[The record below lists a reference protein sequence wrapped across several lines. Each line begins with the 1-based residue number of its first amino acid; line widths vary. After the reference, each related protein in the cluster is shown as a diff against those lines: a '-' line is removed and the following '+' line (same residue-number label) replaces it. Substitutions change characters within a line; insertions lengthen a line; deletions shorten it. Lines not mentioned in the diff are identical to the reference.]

1 MPRKPRPIQMLGK
14 ARGNPPRVFRAQKV
28 VAQLQ
33 KETRP
38 AFREGSVVKDPRS
51 LVENTLADYL
61 GERATEIFLVLFVN
75 VRNQVVGYIE
85 YASGGVSGVEVNT
98 SGILRDALTSGAAAF
113 ITVHNHPSGDAT
125 PSSEDRELWHRLRE
139 AGALV
144 GIPVLDNLVVGENE
158 FFSES
163 EEKGGGLGRTKFSR
177 GTR

>member
-1 MPRKPRPIQMLGK
+1 MARRPKPIPMLGE
-14 ARGNPPRVFRAQKV
+14 ARENPPRVFRAQKV

-38 AFREGSVVKDPRS
+38 AFREGSTVVGPRE
-51 LVENTLADYL
+51 LVEITLSDYL

-75 VRNQVVGYIE
+75 VRNQVVGYVE
-85 YASGGVSGVEVNT
+85 YGSGGVAGVEVNA

-113 ITVHNHPSGDAT
+113 ISVHNHPSGDAT
-125 PSSEDRELWHRLRE
+125 PSPEDRQLWNRLRD

-144 GIPVLDNLVVGENE
+144 GIPVLDNLVVGEGE

-163 EEKGGGLGRTKFSR
+163 EEKAGGLGRTKFSR
-177 GTR
+177 RA